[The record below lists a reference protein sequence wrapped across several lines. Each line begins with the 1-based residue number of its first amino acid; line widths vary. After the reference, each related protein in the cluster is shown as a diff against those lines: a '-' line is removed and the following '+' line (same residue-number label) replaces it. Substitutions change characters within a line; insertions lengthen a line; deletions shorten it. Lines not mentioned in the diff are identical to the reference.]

1 MIIKI
6 INTALIL
13 VAAYM
18 GIKQGWA
25 MASGKQ
31 AMLDFFGKWSIDKL
45 GVMLLG
51 LLTLLSVPLILIPK
65 TFVWG
70 NFLMAA
76 GILFIMC
83 LELYHHD
90 WKGAMIELPFLA
102 LNLIIICLRHPFA
115 KNI

>member
-1 MIIKI
+1 MILKI
-6 INTALIL
+6 INAALIL

-31 AMLDFFGKWSIDKL
+31 VMLDFFSKWNIDKQSVMML
-45 GVMLLG
+45 GII
-51 LLTLLSVPLILIPK
+51 TLLSVPLIVMPK

-76 GILFIMC
+76 SILFIIC

-90 WKGAMIELPFLA
+90 WKGAMVELPFLL
-102 LNLIIICLRHPFA
+102 LNLVIICLRHPLD